1 MNRALQKPERFD
13 RFECLGQA
21 TQPHFVDRV
30 FEILKI
36 IHQFDDFER
45 KDIMVMLEQMTCY
58 RVAAESPIIFE
69 DEAGDFMMLLLHG
82 SVEVVK
88 KDGAGIYRQLRLAE
102 PGEALG
108 EMSLI
113 DDQPRSAG
121 CIARSEVTFAV
132 LSRAGLNDILR
143 NEPSTGCK
151 ILMFLL
157 LMSTERLRS
166 VSKRLA
172 VLLGEN
178 LVWL

>member
-102 PGEALG
+102 PGEVLG